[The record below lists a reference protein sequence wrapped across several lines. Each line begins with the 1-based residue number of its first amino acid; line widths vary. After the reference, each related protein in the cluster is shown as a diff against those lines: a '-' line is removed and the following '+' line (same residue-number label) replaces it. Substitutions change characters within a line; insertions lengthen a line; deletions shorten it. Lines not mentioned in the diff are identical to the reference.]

1 MNTILATISIVLALA
16 VIFINTFI
24 IRESKKQ
31 RIIRKNSDERIRK
44 IQEEIDKNDKLIEA
58 TKAKQK
64 AIQEKIKANDK
75 LIKAYEVEN
84 NIMEVDFSRP

>member
-1 MNTILATISIVLALA
+1 MSIILTTISIVLALA

-44 IQEEIDKNDKLIEA
+44 IQEEIDKNDKVIEA
-58 TKAKQK
+58 T
-64 AIQEKIKANDK
+64 QEEIKANDK
-75 LIKAYEVEN
+75 LINAYDDED
-84 NIMEVDFSRP
+84 NIIKVDFSRGNK